1 MKSNKTGHSS
11 PSYYLKCA
19 MLLLV
24 SHELPQYGA
33 FADAVSI
40 FHDKT
45 AYQTFENGIRVLVML
60 RLNDTYHEDI
70 VVNVTVGELEGE

>member
-1 MKSNKTGHSS
+1 
-11 PSYYLKCA
+11 
-19 MLLLV
+19 MLLCV
-24 SHELPQYGA
+24 CHKLPQYGA
-33 FADAVSI
+33 FADDVNI
-40 FHDKT
+40 FHGKT